1 MNTND
6 AVSHG
11 PMYILQSQTH
21 YIRLMSL
28 GMTVTREIKNF
39 KQRVHKVMEDAIFA
53 YGNANQSNSN
63 ENSHDSSA

>member
-1 MNTND
+1 
-6 AVSHG
+6 
-11 PMYILQSQTH
+11 
-21 YIRLMSL
+21 MSL

-63 ENSHDSSA
+63 ENSHDSSAW